1 MTSLTAEW
9 SKKNPKQQHEALCS
23 HHFIDVNW
31 SKSAFLSSPSSYSL
45 VSLRTT
51 CSHCTGL
58 TPLSLDTLGYLRQ
71 RWCRIVSVI
80 SDCVTSYFLKL
91 AFSLSVI
98 SFFSLS
104 VEEICD
110 FFNELTLSHVRF
122 VKASLSFVQFVFKC
136 WLKTKFTWF
145 SFLFT
150 PLLHALTSRQHDI
163 HSLWWRWSRL
173 VGLTHLM
180 APSFGPCSYGSAQ
193 MMVLFYSFP
202 KYVYYVTSRL
212 LHIQSKQL
220 HPNIKCI

>member
-1 MTSLTAEW
+1 MFTL
-9 SKKNPKQQHEALCS
+9 
-23 HHFIDVNW
+23 
-31 SKSAFLSSPSSYSL
+31 Y
-45 VSLRTT
+45 R
-51 CSHCTGL
+51 
-58 TPLSLDTLGYLRQ
+58 LDTAFTWHLGLLKTALMQ
-71 RWCRIVSVI
+71 
-80 SDCVTSYFLKL
+80 DCVCDIRLCYFL
-91 AFSLSVI
+91 LSETCFLVVTVI

-150 PLLHALTSRQHDI
+150 PLLHALTPRQHDFQ
-163 HSLWWRWSRL
+163 SLWWRWSRL

-180 APSFGPCSYGSAQ
+180 APSFGSCSYGSAQ